1 MGTPHLF
8 FFAAFGL
15 GALCSAWLG
24 HRWHLRRIRTLQR
37 AYQEELRRITDR
49 QLAQSRL
56 EISRLSQ
63 RIVRLTEQEAWA
75 GKERRRLARILVQ
88 LPAPVFLS
96 DIDTSPGVDFEN
108 TRPFDSP
115 HAVTAHGTT

>member
-1 MGTPHLF
+1 M
-8 FFAAFGL
+8 FAFAGFAL
-15 GALCSAWLG
+15 GALGSAWLG
-24 HRWHLRRIRTLQR
+24 HRWHLRRLRFLQR

-56 EISRLSQ
+56 QISRLSE
-63 RIVRLTEQEAWA
+63 RIVRLTEQEACA
-75 GKERRRLARILVQ
+75 DKERRRLARILVQ

-96 DIDTSPGVDFEN
+96 DIDTAPGADFEN

-115 HAVTAHGTT
+115 HAATTHGTT